1 MLAAHGSTGVLRAT
15 SLAVAAARPVC
26 IHPVQSLDTLEAVGA
41 ARGGTDGT
49 LKAARLFRRGSTVED
64 VFKALLRAGHV
75 GGDLI
80 RCEALAEEG
89 GGRRQVP
96 KDQQLADG
104 HVLRLMTNKKVAW
117 QERRPGA
124 GGGAAAG
131 GDGLG
136 PCSS

>member
-80 RCEALAEEG
+80 RCEALAEG

-124 GGGAAAG
+124 GGAAAG
-131 GDGLG
+131 ADGS
-136 PCSS
+136 PSS